1 MIHPS
6 AYMWL
11 APLIA
16 MVVAQGLKPLFV
28 MGRLRTW
35 DWRQVRTSGGM
46 PSSHTAAV
54 VALAVELWMR
64 YGGSD
69 PILGIGFF
77 LAAVVMYDAAGVRW
91 QTGQQAAVLNR
102 LLRDLKGQDVHADAA
117 GAGEIGRTDDANR
130 GANVQEE
137 SHRPTSPNAA
147 GIRPLKVVKMPWW
160 LIDWPILNEH
170 VGHKPTEIVGG
181 AIVGILVALLVH

>member
-11 APLIA
+11 APLVA

-35 DWRQVRTSGGM
+35 DWRQVRNSGGM

-64 YGGSD
+64 YGGAD

-91 QTGQQAAVLNR
+91 QTGQQAAVLNK
-102 LLRDLKGQDVHADAA
+102 LLRDLKGQDVPHDGVIENQPGANGLSLEERQPVAEPA
-117 GAGEIGRTDDANR
+117 QGAGIE
-130 GANVQEE
+130 
-137 SHRPTSPNAA
+137 
-147 GIRPLKVVKMPWW
+147 PLNVVKMPWW

-181 AIVGILVALLVH
+181 VVVGILVAFIVH